1 MVWCLILLLSIPP
14 IYGLTGFNI
23 FEPSYGRWVS
33 EEQSQV
39 LRNVKKTFPN
49 RFSGFPV
56 FMVLECD
63 DFFQSQRISALH
75 RTADIIADE
84 FRDSGGKDVVFWIGS
99 LPQVTLFGTSPLLP
113 EDVETLDEAQA
124 VADVVASHPLVNGQL
139 LSDDRRTM
147 LRRDYGLGSGR
158 RRGCSR

>member
-56 FMVLECD
+56 F
-63 DFFQSQRISALH
+63 ISALH